1 MVLSFDIQTQSI
13 FAEIINDQNAVR
25 YECTLSVCPSP
36 TCGCRVIQLD
46 LSQIDA
52 GDNDTKLLSRYVK
65 IDLFDKS
72 MEPMKKDNP
81 QLDELRF
88 AKKFLACLNDEDFDL
103 LSKKHFEIKN
113 RLTEEAEPD
122 AIDAYFDF
130 RSIERIGVMSG
141 YNNVLPFA
149 DHLYAT
155 LAGKK
160 YRIIDQYCLRPQCL
174 CTDTN
179 LSVIDFDESG
189 GRGKELSCIGV
200 NYEKKSWKMVDDGSL
215 ALGLD
220 VLRSAL
226 ENEIPDLYDTLHK
239 RHVRLKS
246 IYTFSK
252 MKHFDAIKPS
262 ILPKVGRN
270 DLCPCGSGKKFKKCC
285 SDKLTSEH
293 RMRLN
298 SMDSNN

>member
-1 MVLSFDIQTQSI
+1 MVLFFDIQTQSI
-13 FAEIINDQNAVR
+13 IAEISSEQNAVR
-25 YECTLSVCPSP
+25 YECTLSVCPSLS
-36 TCGCRVIQLD
+36 CGCKVIQLD
-46 LSQIDA
+46 LSQVDT
-52 GDNDTKLLSRYVK
+52 GDDETRPSSRYVK

-72 MEPMKKDNP
+72 LEPMKKDNP

-113 RLTEEAEPD
+113 RLTEEAKPD
-122 AIDAYFDF
+122 AIGAYFDF
-130 RSIERIGVMSG
+130 QSIERGVLSG

-149 DHLYAT
+149 EHLYAT

-160 YRIIDQYCLRPQCL
+160 YRIIDQYCLRSQCL

-189 GRGKELSCIGV
+189 GRGKELCCIGV
-200 NYEKKSWKMVDDGSL
+200 DYEKKSWKVVEAGSL
-215 ALGLD
+215 ALDPD

-226 ENEIPDLYDTLHK
+226 EDKIPDLYDTLHK

-252 MKHFDAIKPS
+252 MKHFDAIQPS

-270 DLCPCGSGKKFKKCC
+270 ELCPCGSGKKFKKCC
-285 SDKLTSEH
+285 SV
-293 RMRLN
+293 N
-298 SMDSNN
+298 